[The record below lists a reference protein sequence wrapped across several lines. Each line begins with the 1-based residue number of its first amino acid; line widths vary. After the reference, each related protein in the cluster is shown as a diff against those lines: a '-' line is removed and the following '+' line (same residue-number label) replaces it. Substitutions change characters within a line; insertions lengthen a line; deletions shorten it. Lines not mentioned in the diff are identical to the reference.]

1 MFSSVNKCQTCVLP
15 LVRVITELL
24 QRHSA
29 VDTAAV
35 IITAEIKVSP
45 QMKLE

>member
-1 MFSSVNKCQTCVLP
+1 MLCSFNECLTCELQ
-15 LVRVITELL
+15 LVRVITEPLL
-24 QRHSA
+24 DSVVDA
-29 VDTAAV
+29 VVV